1 MATAAANGHNCGTQA
16 QAGTGIRIVMSG
28 ESFTF
33 PLFDTATGTLMLPWW
48 SAAVIVAVVVVLV
61 LLAMMRG
68 GAIIITGGVAAI
80 AFLALV
86 VATVWV
92 GTERAAQRERAE
104 ERHALLT
111 RAQDLAAK
119 AATPG
124 SALGCLDAAAG
135 EVVET
140 ACERAVFASPESIA
154 AAAAYTAARI
164 ALLSDGIDYSVRAN
178 TSYEGVMPGLR
189 RALEFDRFGF
199 VAQVLVTHY
208 GCTQDHCDAFSLFR
222 DTTRLSINLTE
233 RAFDKSVERHASSW
247 RPGSGS
253 GSGSGAG
260 AGASRPPVVSSS
272 GASPVP
278 PGFEVPSSASIPP
291 VNIMVPE
298 STSAAPSN
306 GAAPSE
312 AASAAAPAQPRRP
325 VRAAR
330 PATPPANPGTPVQLV
345 PPPSAPPSGG
355 NTGAAPRPQ

>member
-1 MATAAANGHNCGTQA
+1 M
-16 QAGTGIRIVMSG
+16 
-28 ESFTF
+28 
-33 PLFDTATGTLMLPWW
+33 
-48 SAAVIVAVVVVLV
+48 
-61 LLAMMRG
+61 
-68 GAIIITGGVAAI
+68 
-80 AFLALV
+80 
-86 VATVWV
+86 WV

-119 AATPG
+119 AAMPG

-154 AAAAYTAARI
+154 AGAAYTAARI

-178 TSYEGVMPGLR
+178 ASYEGVMPGLR

-253 GSGSGAG
+253 GSGPVARAPVGQ
-260 AGASRPPVVSSS
+260 PVVSSS

-278 PGFEVPSSASIPP
+278 PGFDVPSSASIPP
-291 VNIMVPE
+291 VNIMVAQIHGRTTQQRRGSQRSRVARCP
-298 STSAAPSN
+298 A
-306 GAAPSE
+306 GAARR
-312 AASAAAPAQPRRP
+312 PAP

-330 PATPPANPGTPVQLV
+330 PATPPVNAGAPVQLV
-345 PPPSAPPSGG
+345 PPAPPPSAG